1 MLNQGEYEIEKV
13 KAKEKSKRQL
23 ELEKIKKELERHRQ
37 VEAQLQQQK
46 DRFLVMRDLL
56 DAGCAVKIPDSQSS
70 DSDCP
75 PPRTPSVRA
84 VTPRRISDPKGQLAG
99 TPNFCV
105 ILALTIYF
113 RHTLLILKIFSK
125 SGPGSPAISTHKR
138 RSQSAERWVD
148 HPQPLHMDVP
158 AKYTV

>member
-23 ELEKIKKELERHRQ
+23 EREKIKKELERHRQ

-56 DAGCAVKIPDSQSS
+56 DAGCAVKIPGSQSS

-75 PPRTPSVRA
+75 PPRTPSVGA
-84 VTPRRISDPKGQLAG
+84 ATPRPQPRTSDPKGQLTG
-99 TPNFCV
+99 TPNFRV
-105 ILALTIYF
+105 IFA
-113 RHTLLILKIFSK
+113 
-125 SGPGSPAISTHKR
+125 
-138 RSQSAERWVD
+138 
-148 HPQPLHMDVP
+148 
-158 AKYTV
+158 